1 MIYKFLIA
9 VWNWYKKK
17 MKIRS
22 WELYKAYLIRRVES
36 KIYRRKYTAA
46 ELIDFMQKQGLKNG
60 SNVLLHSSW
69 DEFYNFKGSPNEFI
83 DALLEAIGPK
93 GTLVMPA
100 YPFLRKKESIFDLNR
115 TPTSAGLIPEVFRN
129 YPGVIRS
136 VNIHSVC
143 ALGKHAD
150 FLTRD
155 HIHSVTCWDKK
166 SPYYRLSEVDGI
178 VFGIGLGKSFV
189 GTIMHCV
196 DSILRE
202 EILYFAQFFTSTQ
215 KMKIKLADGTEYV
228 QEFLTAAEDFNY
240 FFTDNHHRKIV
251 DTYFDRSRFSR
262 KRFSNLTINYYDV
275 KYMINRGIELGRK
288 GIVVYIKP
296 DPKDFKF
303 PNK

>member
-1 MIYKFLIA
+1 
-9 VWNWYKKK
+9 

-22 WELYKAYLIRRVES
+22 WELYKADLIRRVES
-36 KIYRRKYTAA
+36 KLYRRNYTAA
-46 ELIDFMQKQGLKNG
+46 ELVGFMQKQGLKNG

-83 DALLEAIGPK
+83 DAVIEAIGPE

-100 YPFLRKKESIFDLNR
+100 YPFLRKKESIFDLSR
-115 TPTSAGLIPEVFRN
+115 TPTAAGLIAEVFRN
-129 YPGVIRS
+129 YSGIKRS

-143 ALGKHAD
+143 ALGKYAD

-155 HIHSVTCWDKK
+155 HIHSVTCWDKL

-178 VFGIGLGKSFV
+178 VFGIGLGKAFV

-196 DSILRE
+196 DALLRE
-202 EILYFAQFFTSTQ
+202 EIPYFAQFFTRTQ
-215 KMKIKLADGTEYV
+215 KIKVKLADGTEYE

-240 FFTDNHHRKIV
+240 FFTDYHHLKIV

-262 KRFSNLTINYYDV
+262 KRFSNLTINCYNV
-275 KYMINRGIELGRK
+275 KYMINRGIELGRQ

-296 DPKDFKF
+296 NPKDFKF
-303 PNK
+303 PNQ